1 MITVTLNKAKAKL
14 HQLVEAAESGEQVVL
29 MRGSE
34 VVATLVPLQAK
45 DLQISS
51 SLSDEQAKKFWE
63 EAREDVS
70 HVFSSPVQAVALLRK
85 QHS

>member
-1 MITVTLNKAKAKL
+1 MIAVTLNKAKAKL

-34 VVATLVPLQAK
+34 VVATLVPLHAK

-51 SLSDEQAKKFWE
+51 SLTDGQAKNFWE
-63 EAREDVS
+63 EIRDEDS
-70 HVFSSPVQAVALLRK
+70 ETFSSPAKAVAFLRK
-85 QHS
+85 QH